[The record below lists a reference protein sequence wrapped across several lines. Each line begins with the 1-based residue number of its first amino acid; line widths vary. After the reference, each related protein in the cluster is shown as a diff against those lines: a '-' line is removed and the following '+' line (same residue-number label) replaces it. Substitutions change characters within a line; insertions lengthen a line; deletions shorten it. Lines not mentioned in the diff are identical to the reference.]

1 MNSEIKKSFEN
12 SINYLESLNKRY
24 LLTLSSYNIFKNF
37 NDLLVVKEKDSNSKT
52 INDFPYFFTTVRG
65 SSNMYFLVEVCKFF
79 DIDDRSLSL
88 YKLLK
93 FTEINFSY
101 LTKDNF
107 RLYHKDRIIIDELFD
122 EYKEISLNDIRSFRD
137 KIKQNKEIINRLK
150 KYRDQNLAHDD
161 LDKIN
166 IVIYKKEIE
175 TLLKLIKE
183 ILNFYYS
190 KLLFTQSSDRNFN
203 LEPVNEMNRL
213 INNLKEY
220 DKIYRE
226 NIRKKYI

>member
-1 MNSEIKKSFEN
+1 MNSEIKKSFET
-12 SINYLESLNKRY
+12 SINYLEELNKRY

-37 NDLLVVKEKDSNSKT
+37 NDLLIAKEKDLNSKT

-122 EYKEISLNDIRSFRD
+122 EDKEISLNDIRGFRD

-161 LDKIN
+161 LNKIN
-166 IVIYKKEIE
+166 ITIYKKEIE

-190 KLLFTQSSDRNFN
+190 KLLLTKSSDRNFN

-226 NIRKKYI
+226 NIRKKYA

>member
-1 MNSEIKKSFEN
+1 MNNEIKKSFET
-12 SINYLESLNKRY
+12 SINYLEALNKRY

-37 NDLLVVKEKDSNSKT
+37 NDLLIAKEKDLNSKT

-190 KLLFTQSSDRNFN
+190 KLLFAQSSDRNFN
-203 LEPVNEMNRL
+203 SEPVNEMNRL
-213 INNLKEY
+213 VNNLKEY

-226 NIRKKYI
+226 NIRKKYA